1 MELYTAANR
10 LKFALPVE
18 RQDEAERLTAV
29 LDKENAGQGPGYAML
44 GVVVRPSTVWALAGG
59 MISLDVHGDFATANQ
74 VVERTKLFQL
84 AVSLGAVESLIEQPA
99 AMSHASYDAADRAA
113 HGISD
118 TLIRLSVGLEDFE
131 DLRVDL
137 DQALSAVSV

>member
-29 LDKENAGQGPGYAML
+29 LDKENAGQGPGYTML

-59 MISLDVHGDFATANQ
+59 MFSLVA
-74 VVERTKLFQL
+74 
-84 AVSLGAVESLIEQPA
+84 GA
-99 AMSHASYDAADRAA
+99 
-113 HGISD
+113 GISV
-118 TLIRLSVGLEDFE
+118 IRDAESGTAATGSFG
-131 DLRVDL
+131 
-137 DQALSAVSV
+137 A